1 MASRS
6 ARTSWLAGGLTA
18 ALVFVLGQF
27 LPTPHARLEASFYD
41 RILRAVDD
49 SPDTRVVLVR
59 VDGPSIDR
67 LGPTPWA
74 ADIHASLINRLSAAG
89 ARVSAFT
96 GPLGT
101 QEDERVQAAL
111 RLLESSDTGS
121 AEERDRLRALLAK
134 AGRNNGDVSALS
146 RAMSTNGRVVMP
158 LPVSQSAQGDEGD
171 RVPGDARLVV
181 GSELL
186 HRARQFYGIQP
197 PPNALSK
204 AAAASGH
211 TALIPDADGIVRRDF
226 IALRVGTVLVPSLA
240 TAIALTALQL
250 PADKLRF
257 EDERTLTLG
266 THRFALE
273 AELTSLSH
281 PMQPSEV
288 ATVSYAQVLQGDGA
302 TMDVLHDALVLIEPT
317 TTATAATATTSLGRQ
332 DEALV
337 LAAAATSLID
347 HMAFR
352 HTVVSVAIE
361 WALALTMML
370 LAAFALPRLRRPT
383 AAIAVVLVV
392 GALLILEF
400 VVLTAMG
407 LWLQLMLPSCALIA
421 GLIGCVV
428 WGAAGKGSKKSRE
441 DNANLR
447 SLGQTFHRQGQLDL
461 AFETFRRCPMDTTTM
476 DLLYALGSDYERRH
490 QYPKAL
496 AVYSFIGTHD
506 AGYRDLRTR
515 RAQVI
520 RRGTEHQKQLAPQR
534 TSEPALATEPSLL
547 DPATTTWPPTPERSP
562 ARAAPKRML
571 GRYEI
576 ERELGKGAMGVV
588 YLGRDPKINRVVAVK
603 AIPLAEEFEEE
614 DLAEARARFFRE
626 AEMAGRL
633 NHPAIVTVHDAG
645 EDQGLAYIAMEY
657 LRGQH
662 LSHFA
667 DAARLLPPKNVM
679 MLAARVADALHYA
692 HRQNVV
698 HRDIKPANIMFNSDA
713 DELKITDFGIAR
725 LTDASRT
732 KTGIVL
738 GTPSFMSP
746 EQLEGRSLDGR
757 SDLFALGVSLYQ
769 LLTGQLPFRADS
781 MPRLMQKIATEPH
794 APINVARPDLPA
806 CIVGIIDRT
815 LAKNPEDRYQN
826 GAELAAALRSC
837 AQSEDVQW

>member
-18 ALVFVLGQF
+18 ALVFLLGQF
-27 LPTPHARLEASFYD
+27 LPAVHARLEAGFYD

-49 SPDTRVVLVR
+49 SPGSRVVLVR

-67 LGPTPWA
+67 LGPPPWA

-121 AEERDRLRALLAK
+121 AEERDRLRALLAT
-134 AGRNNGDVSALS
+134 AGRTNGDVSSLS
-146 RAMSTNGRVVMP
+146 RAMSANGRVVMP
-158 LPVSQSAQGDEGD
+158 LPVSQSARNDGGDL
-171 RVPGDARLVV
+171 VPGDARLVV
-181 GSELL
+181 SSDLL
-186 HRARQFYGIQP
+186 HRARQFDGIQP

-204 AAAASGH
+204 AAAAAGH
-211 TALIPDADGIVRRDF
+211 TALIPDADGVVRRDF
-226 IALRVGTVLVPSLA
+226 IAVRVGTVLVPSLA
-240 TAIALTALQL
+240 TAIALTALQQPL
-250 PADKLRF
+250 DKLRF
-257 EDERTLTLG
+257 EDERTLALG
-266 THRFALE
+266 THRFTLE

-281 PMQPSEV
+281 PLQSSEV
-288 ATVSYAQVLQGDGA
+288 TTVSYAQVLQGDSA
-302 TMDVLHDALVLIEPT
+302 TMDVLHDAMVLIEPT
-317 TTATAATATTSLGRQ
+317 TTATSATVTTPLGNQ

-352 HTVVSVAIE
+352 HTMASVAIE

-370 LAAFALPRLRRPT
+370 LAAFALPRLRLPT
-383 AAIAVVLVV
+383 AGIVVVLVV

-400 VVLTAMG
+400 VVLAAMG
-407 LWLQLMLPSCALIA
+407 LWLQLMLPGLALIA
-421 GLIGCVV
+421 GFIGFIV
-428 WGAAGKGSKKSRE
+428 WAAVSKGSKQSRE

-496 AVYSFIGTHD
+496 AVYSFMGAHD

-520 RRGTEHQKQLAPQR
+520 RRGTEHQKQLAPQKP
-534 TSEPALATEPSLL
+534 SGPAVATEPSLL
-547 DPATTTWPPTPERSP
+547 DPATSTWPPTPQRSP

-588 YLGRDPKINRVVAVK
+588 YLGRDPKINRVVAIK

-633 NHPAIVTVHDAG
+633 NHPAIVTVYDAG

-698 HRDIKPANIMFNSDA
+698 HRDIKPANIMFNPDA

-806 CIVGIIDRT
+806 CIVGIIDKT
-815 LAKNPEDRYQN
+815 LSKNPEDRYQN